1 MIEIGKHNKL
11 RVVTIVDLGRYLDG
25 GEWGEILLP
34 NETVPEGC
42 AVDDEI
48 EVFIYFDSEDRIIA
62 TTSKPTICVDEFA
75 YMDIVST
82 AAVGAFADWGLR
94 KDLLIPFRE
103 QRAPLKVG
111 QSAIVYAYLDKN
123 SDRIVG
129 STKIDKFLDQV
140 PPVYTVGQE
149 VDLMVGRKS
158 NLGYNVI
165 IDNRHWGLIHHNDIF
180 TRLSVGDKLKGY
192 IKNVREDEKIDVILQ
207 ATGYEKIDPLAAT
220 ILTRL
225 QQENGV
231 INCSDKTD
239 AEEIYA
245 QFACSKKSF
254 KKALGTLYK
263 QGRIVIN
270 DTNVRLKQ

>member
-1 MIEIGKHNKL
+1 MIELGKHNKL
-11 RVVTIVDLGRYLDG
+11 KVVKIVDFGVYLDG
-25 GEWGEILLP
+25 EEWGEVLLP

-42 AVDDEI
+42 AVEDEI
-48 EVFIYFDSEDRIIA
+48 DVFIYFDSEDRIIA
-62 TTSKPTICVDEFA
+62 TTSTPTICIDEFA
-75 YMDIVST
+75 YMDIVSLSSI
-82 AAVGAFADWGLR
+82 GAFADWGLR

-103 QRAPLKVG
+103 QRSPLKVG

-140 PPVYTVGQE
+140 PPEYKIGEE
-149 VDLMVGRKS
+149 VNLMIARKS

-165 IDNRHWGLIHHNDIF
+165 INNRHWGLIHHNDIF
-180 TRLSVGDKLKGY
+180 TRLAIGDKVKGY
-192 IKNVREDEKIDVILQ
+192 IKNVREDEKIDVLLQ
-207 ATGYEKIDPLAAT
+207 APGYEKIDPLANT
-220 ILTRL
+220 ILSRL
-225 QQENGV
+225 QEQGGT
-231 INCSDKTD
+231 IHCSDKTD

-263 QGRIVIN
+263 QGRIIIN
-270 DTNVRLKQ
+270 ETDIRLK